1 MYSHQIVGHTTGM
14 ENVSRQH
21 SDYSNRMPVLVTGI
35 LMTIASVI
43 LFAVGYATDAR
54 AGLWIA
60 SVVVGVVSSIILM
73 AATYLSGGLY
83 RVMGMVFLTVQV
95 VFITIIAT
103 LYFGGMSSTG
113 IEGVM
118 KA

>member
-1 MYSHQIVGHTTGM
+1 M
-14 ENVSRQH
+14 ENVSSH
-21 SDYSNRMPVLVTGI
+21 SDQSKRMPVLVTGI

-43 LFAVGYATDAR
+43 LFAVGYATNAR
-54 AGLWIA
+54 AALWIA

-73 AATYLSGGLY
+73 AATYLSGGMY
-83 RVMGMVFLTVQV
+83 RVLGMVFLTAQV

-103 LYFGGMSSTG
+103 LYFGGMSMDG
-113 IEGVM
+113 IDGVM